1 MIGFGFSARLMGG
14 GTGLGGSRLNS
25 PDRRGGGGDG
35 GFDRGVNLESGV
47 GEWLRLGVLKVRGE
61 AALGVTTASGLRNAE
76 RSP

>member
-1 MIGFGFSARLMGG
+1 MVGFSARLMGG

-35 GFDRGVNLESGV
+35 GLDRGDSLESGD
-47 GEWLRLGVLKVRGE
+47 GEWIRLGVLYVLGE
-61 AALGVTTASGLRNAE
+61 ALIGVTTASGLRKAE